1 MNRPALRAGCRGKQ
15 DEAMFKGSITA
26 LATPFDADG
35 AIDEDAFVR
44 LVEWQIEEGTR
55 ALVPCG
61 TTGEAPAL
69 SAEEQ
74 RRLITLAVETARGRV
89 PVIAGCGTNSTE
101 ATIERVRA
109 AEAVGAD
116 AVLIVAPYYNKPT
129 QAGLHA
135 HFAAVHEACGLPIVI
150 YNIPGRTSVD
160 ITVETLARLAELPRI
175 VAVKDATGR
184 LDRVARQ
191 RLACG
196 PDFIQLSGDD
206 LTAVGFNAMGGQGC
220 ISVTANVAPRLV
232 SQMQEATLVGDFDR
246 ARALQDRLMPLH
258 EALFLETSPAPVK
271 YALHLMGWMRAEPR
285 LPLVVPGEDAR
296 AHIREALRR
305 ALNRQ
310 AAA

>member
-1 MNRPALRAGCRGKQ
+1 
-15 DEAMFKGSITA
+15 MFKGSITA
-26 LATPFDADG
+26 LVTPFDADG

-69 SAEEQ
+69 SADEQ
-74 RRLITLAVETARGRV
+74 RRVVALAVTAARGRI
-89 PVIAGCGTNSTE
+89 PVIAGCGTNSTA
-101 ATIERVRA
+101 ATIARVRA
-109 AEAVGAD
+109 AEEAGAD
-116 AVLIVAPYYNKPT
+116 AALIVAPYYNRPT
-129 QAGLHA
+129 QEGLYR
-135 HFAAVHEACGLPIVI
+135 HFRAIHDACGLPLVI
-150 YNIPGRTSVD
+150 YNIPGRTAVDVSVD
-160 ITVETLARLAELPRI
+160 TLARLAELPRI

-196 PDFIQLSGDD
+196 TDFVQLSGEDA
-206 LTAVGFNAMGGQGC
+206 TAVGFNAMGGAGC

-232 SQMQEATLVGDFDR
+232 AEMQEACLAGDYER
-246 ARALQDRLMPLH
+246 ARVLQDRLMPLH

-271 YALHLMGWMRAEPR
+271 YALHLMGRIRPEPR
-285 LPLVVPGEDAR
+285 LPLVMPREETR
-296 AHIREALRR
+296 ERIREALDRIPEAR
-305 ALNRQ
+305 

>member
-1 MNRPALRAGCRGKQ
+1 
-15 DEAMFKGSITA
+15 MFKGSITA
-26 LATPFDADG
+26 LVTPFDADG
-35 AIDEDAFVR
+35 AIDEDAVVR

-74 RRLITLAVETARGRV
+74 RRLIALTVKTARARV
-89 PVIAGCGTNSTE
+89 PVIAGCGTNATA

-109 AEAVGAD
+109 AEEVGAD
-116 AVLIVAPYYNKPT
+116 AALIVAPYYNKPT
-129 QAGLHA
+129 QAGLFA
-135 HFAAVHEACGLPIVI
+135 HFKAVHDACGLPIVI

-160 ITVETLARLAELPRI
+160 IAVETLARLAELPRI

-196 PDFIQLSGDD
+196 PDFIQLSGEDT
-206 LTAVGFNAMGGQGC
+206 TAVGFNAMGGQGC

-232 SQMQEATLVGDFDR
+232 AEMQEACLAGDYDR

-258 EALFLETSPAPVK
+258 EALFAETSPAPVK
-271 YALHLMGWMRAEPR
+271 YALHLMGWMRPDPR
-285 LPLVVPGEDAR
+285 LPLVVPGEQTR
-296 AHIREALRR
+296 ERIREALRR
-305 ALNRQ
+305 VLDRQ